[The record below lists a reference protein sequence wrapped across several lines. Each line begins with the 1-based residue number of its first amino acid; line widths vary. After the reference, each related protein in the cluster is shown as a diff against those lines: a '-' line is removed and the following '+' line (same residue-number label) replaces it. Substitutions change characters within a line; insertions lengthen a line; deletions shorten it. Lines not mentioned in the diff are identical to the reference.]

1 MRLNDGVGAHI
12 RTNAYKYGKL
22 TSRELVRIQQ
32 IKDLQWRAV
41 TLGGS
46 AVVATMI
53 GTANL
58 FSRLYYDVL
67 ESERVLDSERWL
79 MAVLF
84 PAGAV
89 ALLLLLLLCC
99 CTCYNRRSLMQ
110 CARRLS
116 VCAPWLPTKA
126 LVSPGNKTAAA
137 ARALQPQME
146 AKAEAE
152 AADISA

>member
-67 ESERVLDSERWL
+67 ESARVLDSERWL

-126 LVSPGNKTAAA
+126 PVSPEKEAAA
-137 ARALQPQME
+137 KAVAPQGAV

-152 AADISA
+152 APDLSA